1 MCVYLSRDIPLYQA
15 ILAASEN
22 DRRSIDVVAVV
33 FWDFQADAVAF
44 PGRNVGIPVARAHL
58 IRVIYPPLCVVG
70 IGEALA

>member
-33 FWDFQADAVAF
+33 FGDIQADAVAL
-44 PGRNVGIPVARAHL
+44 PGRNVGIPIARTHL
-58 IRVIYPPLCVVG
+58 GRVIYPPLCVVR
-70 IGEALA
+70 IDEALG